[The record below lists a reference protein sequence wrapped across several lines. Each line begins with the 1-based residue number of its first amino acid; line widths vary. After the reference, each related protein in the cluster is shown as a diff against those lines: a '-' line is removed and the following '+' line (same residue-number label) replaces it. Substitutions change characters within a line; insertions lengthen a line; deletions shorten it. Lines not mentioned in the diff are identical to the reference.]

1 MAKIVLLPRSI
12 SAPSAL
18 DLYGRLLTWP
28 ARELV
33 PLAALPGLQSEIEAS
48 LGPAQLYEVEMAV
61 AALGASLKMPGTI
74 EDPERFGEAMAIELA
89 EYPADILTEAI
100 RHARRT
106 LDWFPSIK
114 EMIAIC
120 DQLIGPRREQR
131 RVVTWMI
138 HEHQRR
144 QDEADRSKGEAEAE
158 ARREAERDAQLGRRR
173 ERLRN
178 LEFQAREHFGD
189 DGPLPG
195 DVELAESLSAEWVN
209 RLGRKVSW
217 LLALEG
223 GEHWAAKFCRLIAL
237 AARVK
242 QALEQG
248 RVSWDGALAI
258 AKMIPADE
266 ANARRQIEDFESSTA
281 THPGDQP
288 AESFWRALWKI
299 HSTCG
304 LDVPR
309 FPEDAAAAA
318 IESLKHLTGLA
329 ELADTRAILDH
340 QVREQWERQQPALA
354 RVLWRGD
361 DQTQERN

>member
-1 MAKIVLLPRSI
+1 LP
-12 SAPSAL
+12 
-18 DLYGRLLTWP
+18 
-28 ARELV
+28 E
-33 PLAALPGLQSEIEAS
+33 LQSEIEAS
-48 LGPAQLYEVEMAV
+48 LGPAQLYEVEMTV

-74 EDPERFGEAMAIELA
+74 EDPEKFGEAMAVELA
-89 EYPADILTEAI
+89 EYPADILKEAI

-120 DQLIGPRREQR
+120 DQLIEPRREQR

-138 HEHQRR
+138 HEHQRHG
-144 QDEADRSKGEAEAE
+144 DEADRSQRGAEAE

-173 ERLRN
+173 DWLRN
-178 LEFQAREHFGD
+178 LECKAREHFGD

-217 LLALEG
+217 LLALEE

-248 RVSWDGALAI
+248 RVSWNGALAL
-258 AKMIPADE
+258 AKMVPTDQAT
-266 ANARRQIEDFESSTA
+266 ARRQIEDFESSTT

-288 AESFWRALWKI
+288 PESFWRALWKI
-299 HSTCG
+299 HSACG
-304 LDVPR
+304 LDAPR

-318 IESLKHLTGLA
+318 IENLKHLTGLA
-329 ELADTRAILDH
+329 ALADTRAILDH